1 MPRRTI
7 VALLLLLVAAPG
19 LADTLLT
26 VRSTI
31 EGLKMDAP
39 QGEEPIRI
47 WVNSDKSD
55 KSDKDGKGDKLR
67 RDEGDVSYI
76 LRLDRGRLYV
86 VNHAEKTYSELAVPV
101 DPQKIPAA
109 DAAQVKAQVTS
120 TGETKKIG
128 SWNVRKYRVDI
139 SNPAGLHLDTTIWAS
154 TEIPSYQ
161 ALTRLAASLAALQP
175 GSADWS
181 RKLEQIDGFPVAQ
194 EAAVTM
200 GTSHFK
206 TREELVSVETKDAPA
221 GTYEPPAGYTA
232 QPFGGAPQ

>member
-1 MPRRTI
+1 MPRRTA
-7 VALLLLLVAAPG
+7 VALLLLLIAAPG
-19 LADTLLT
+19 WADTLLT

-47 WVNSDKSD
+47 WVDGGKE
-55 KSDKDGKGDKLR
+55 GKGEKLR

-86 VNHAEKTYSELAVPV
+86 INHAEKTYSELTVPV

-120 TGETKKIG
+120 TGETKKVG
-128 SWNVRKYRVDI
+128 SWNARKYRVDI

-154 TEIPSYQ
+154 TEVPSHQ
-161 ALTRLAASLAALQP
+161 ALTRLAVSLAALQP
-175 GSADWS
+175 GSGDWS
-181 RKLEQIDGFPVAQ
+181 RKLEQIEGFPVAQ

-206 TREELVSVETKDAPA
+206 TREELVSVETRDAPA

-232 QPFGGAPQ
+232 QPFGGPPQ